1 MQRVCNRIEMNKA
14 TKLIVLSL
22 ILVMLCSIAFVAC
35 DDKEVKPG
43 FYRLQEAYD
52 LGLIDKQDLQNI
64 AHYQHEEFDSIVDE
78 EGFVPTPKD
87 PETLTDE
94 QTQELLTAFTQA
106 RKEGLKN
113 EPDDM
118 EYFVEKYY
126 GTYNG
131 HIVAMFRRRGYG
143 TLAKEDERVIE
154 GVYFYFPGVPMVIY
168 VWVE

>member
-1 MQRVCNRIEMNKA
+1 MKKYIKI
-14 TKLIVLSL
+14 IVAAL

-35 DDKEVKPG
+35 DDKEIQPG

-64 AHYQHEEFDSIVDE
+64 AHYHNSGVFDE

-94 QTQELLTAFTQA
+94 QTQELLAAFTQA

-154 GVYFYFPGVPMVIY
+154 GVYFYFPGIPMVIY